1 MSPIPLNIGLTGNIG
16 SGKSTVARLL
26 VERGA
31 ALVDADALARA
42 AAADPQVLAAIAEK
56 LGDDLVR
63 GGGLDRA
70 ATAARVFEDAEARE
84 ILNSIIHPWVRR
96 ESAARVEALR
106 TQDEPPRVILMDI
119 PLLYENG
126 LEAGLDAVIVVNAPL
141 AVRVKRVG
149 ERSGLSEA
157 DVVARDGAQ
166 LPLEEKVARAD
177 FVLENSGK
185 LEDLERQVEALW
197 RNLNASAESL

>member
-1 MSPIPLNIGLTGNIG
+1 MNPVPLNIGLTGNIG

-31 ALVDADALARA
+31 ALIDADALAREA
-42 AAADPQVLAAIAEK
+42 TSDPKVLATIAEK
-56 LGDDLVR
+56 LGEDLVKA
-63 GGGLDRA
+63 GELDRA
-70 ATAARVFEDAEARE
+70 ATAARVFADAEARAT
-84 ILNSIIHPWVRR
+84 LNSIIHPWVRR
-96 ESAARVEALR
+96 VMAARVAALR

-141 AVRVKRVG
+141 AVRAKRVG
-149 ERSGLSEA
+149 ARSGLSEA
-157 DVVARDGAQ
+157 DVRARDSAQ

-177 FVLENSGK
+177 FVLENSGD
-185 LEDLERQVEALW
+185 LEDLERQVKALW
-197 RNLNASAESL
+197 RGLNASAESR

>member
-1 MSPIPLNIGLTGNIG
+1 MNLVPLRIGLTGNIG

-31 ALVDADALARA
+31 ALVDADALARE
-42 AAADPQVLAAIAEK
+42 AAADPQVLSDIAEK
-56 LGDDLVR
+56 LGNNLVKE
-63 GGGLDRA
+63 GELDRA
-70 ATAARVFEDAEARE
+70 ATATRVFGDAEARE
-84 ILNSIIHPWVRR
+84 VLNGIIHPWVRR
-96 ESAARVEALR
+96 ESDARAEALR
-106 TQDEPPRVILMDI
+106 TRSDPPKVILMDI

-126 LEAGLDAVIVVNAPL
+126 LEAGLDAVVVVNAPL

-149 ERSGLSEA
+149 ARSGLSEA

-177 FVLENSGK
+177 FVLENSGD

-197 RNLNASAESL
+197 RELDR